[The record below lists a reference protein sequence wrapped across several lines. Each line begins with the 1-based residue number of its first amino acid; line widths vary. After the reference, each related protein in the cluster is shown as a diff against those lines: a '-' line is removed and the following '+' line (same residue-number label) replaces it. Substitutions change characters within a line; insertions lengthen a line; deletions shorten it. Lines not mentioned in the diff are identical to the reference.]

1 MNTGRSITFPEIQTM
16 PIPQEIQEE
25 IETFEDE
32 VKRLQA
38 GDVTGD
44 LFKPFR
50 LQYGIYGQRQPDVQ
64 MVRIKIPFGGLTANQ
79 MRRVAELAEIYGT
92 GVGHVTTR
100 QDIQLHFVPLPQIS
114 TVMRKL
120 EEVGLTTREACANT
134 VRNVTACHLAGVCQ
148 GEVFDVTPYA
158 NTVAQHLLRNPLN
171 QSLPRKFKIAFSGCN
186 HDCALTPIHDVGLL
200 AKKTWDGT
208 IGFRM
213 TVGGGLGAAPRVAH
227 LLREFV
233 PMDDLIPSIEAVIKV
248 FDNLGNRKNRSKA
261 RMKFVIEKLG
271 FDEFKRRWETA
282 YKEMFGVTPDYQ
294 TIEGPEI
301 LDCRGTHLPYGETS
315 EAKPAHPPLKLIPH
329 ADPAPLIMPTKNG
342 GTGNGGHPNGDSNSS
357 FATWRRTNVVK
368 QRQDGFSAA
377 VLRLPTGDITAG
389 QMLLVA
395 DLAERYSNGNVRTTI
410 GQNLIIRWVSD
421 DQLEAFYEELNAH
434 GLGQPGANKT
444 EDIVACPGTDTC
456 GLGITSSKG
465 VARALAE
472 VFPPGQVPEDLKG
485 TTIHISGCHNSCAQH
500 HISTIGLH
508 GVGKRVGD
516 HIAPVYELHL
526 GGRINGTA
534 EVGQMTIKLPAKNVP
549 AAISH
554 LLDVY
559 RRDRQQADSLHA
571 FTESLHSFLKRTGKA
586 ALKEE
591 LIGHSIL
598 PSYAE
603 DPSYYFDWEA
613 EEEFTLEDLG
623 PGECAGGAIEMIDNR
638 ILEAEQELYQARI
651 LAEKHQYA
659 MAINKSYRAVVA
671 GAKALLVTEGIDP
684 NTDADTLAEFDQF
697 ADRQNGLIPQMYR
710 GMARTIS
717 DLGTKE
723 NSAEF
728 TNDKMD
734 FAKGFVEHCRKLT
747 EAMDQDLKL
756 NVPEEDQ
763 AATEPDPATTAAH
776 SEPAQDV
783 TVLDLRGVMCPLNY
797 VKTKL
802 KLETMDDGERLEV
815 WLDAGEP
822 IKNVPMSLRNDGHKV
837 LGENPLEEDEQHFK
851 VLVEKVEG

>member
-1 MNTGRSITFPEIQTM
+1 MSTGRSTTFPEIQTI

-32 VKRLQA
+32 VKRLEA
-38 GDVTGD
+38 GDVTLD

-50 LQYGIYGQRQPDVQ
+50 LQYGIYGQRQADVQ
-64 MVRIKIPFGGLTANQ
+64 MVRIKIPFGGMTSNQ
-79 MRRVAELAEIYGT
+79 VRRVAELAETYAT

-200 AKKTWDGT
+200 AKKAEDGT

-213 TVGGGLGAAPRVAH
+213 VVGGGLGAAPRIAH

-271 FDEFKRRWETA
+271 FEEFKRRWEAA
-282 YKEMFGVTPDYQ
+282 YEEMFG
-294 TIEGPEI
+294 
-301 LDCRGTHLPYGETS
+301 
-315 EAKPAHPPLKLIPH
+315 AKPAHPPMKLLPH
-329 ADPAPLIMPTKNG
+329 ADPAPLIMPAKNG
-342 GTGNGGHPNGDSNSS
+342 GNGNGGPPDGGQASP

-368 QRQDGFSAA
+368 QRQDGFYAA
-377 VLRLPTGDITAG
+377 VLRLPTGDITAE
-389 QMLLVA
+389 QMLVVA

-410 GQNLIIRWVSD
+410 GQNLIIRWVAD
-421 DQLEAFYEELNAH
+421 EQLEAFHEELNAH
-434 GLGQPGANKT
+434 GLAQPGANKT

-526 GGRINGTA
+526 GGRVNGTA
-534 EVGQMTIKLPAKNVP
+534 EVGHMTIKLPAKNVP
-549 AAISH
+549 AAVSH

-559 RRDRQQADSLHA
+559 RRDRREG
-571 FTESLHSFLKRTGKA
+571 ESLHTFLKRTGKN

-613 EEEFTLEDLG
+613 EEEFSLEDLG

-684 NTDADTLAEFDQF
+684 NTDADTLEEFDQF
-697 ADRQNGLIPQMYR
+697 ADRQNGLIPQTYR
-710 GMARTIS
+710 GLARTVS
-717 DLGTKE
+717 DLGTKN

-728 TNDKMD
+728 TNQKMA

-747 EAMDQDLKL
+747 EAVGEDLKL
-756 NVPEEDQ
+756 GLAEESP
-763 AATEPDPATTAAH
+763 AATETAQDPAH
-776 SEPAQDV
+776 GEPAQDV

-802 KLETMDDGERLEV
+802 KLEMMDDGERLEV

-822 IKNVPMSLRNDGHKV
+822 ITNVPMSLRNDGHKV
-837 LGENPLEEDEQHFK
+837 LGEDPLEADEQHFK

>member
-1 MNTGRSITFPEIQTM
+1 MNTGRFATIPEIQTM

-32 VKRLQA
+32 VRRLEA
-38 GDVTGD
+38 GEVTGD

-64 MVRIKIPFGGLTANQ
+64 MVRIKIPFGGLTSNQ
-79 MRRVAELAEIYGT
+79 LRRVAELAETYAT

-100 QDIQLHFVPLPQIS
+100 QDFQIHFVPLPQIS

-158 NTVAQHLLRNPLN
+158 NTVARHLLRNPLN

-186 HDCALTPIHDVGLL
+186 HDCAMTPIHDVGLL
-200 AKKTWDGT
+200 AKKAEDGT
-208 IGFRM
+208 MGFRM
-213 TVGGGLGAAPRVAH
+213 VVGGGLGAAPRIAH

-233 PMDDLIPSIEAVIKV
+233 PMEELIPSIEAVIKV

-271 FDEFKRRWETA
+271 FEEFRRRWAEA
-282 YKEMFGVTPDYQ
+282 YEEMFGAQP
-294 TIEGPEI
+294 
-301 LDCRGTHLPYGETS
+301 S
-315 EAKPAHPPLKLIPH
+315 HPPLKLIPH
-329 ADPAPLIMPTKNG
+329 DDPAPLIMPAKHATN
-342 GTGNGGHPNGDSNSS
+342 GNGASPSS
-357 FATWRRTNVVK
+357 FETWRRTNVVT
-368 QRQDGFSAA
+368 QRQEGFSAA
-377 VLRLPTGDITAG
+377 VLRLPTGDITAE
-389 QMLLVA
+389 QMLAVA

-410 GQNLIIRWVSD
+410 GQNVIIRWIAD
-421 DQLEAFYEELNAH
+421 DQMEALYRELDAH

-456 GLGITSSKG
+456 GLGITSSKAI
-465 VARALAE
+465 ARALGD
-472 VFPPGQVPEDLKG
+472 VFPPGKVPDDLKG

-526 GGRINGTA
+526 GGRLNGTA
-534 EVGQMTIKLPAKNVP
+534 EVGHMTIKLPAKNVP

-559 RRDRQQADSLHA
+559 RRDRRDDESLHA
-571 FTESLHSFLKRTGKA
+571 FIKRTGKA

-598 PSYAE
+598 PPHAE

-613 EEEFTLEDLG
+613 DEEFTLEDLG

-651 LAEKHQYA
+651 LAEKHQFA
-659 MAINKSYRAVVA
+659 MAINKAYRAVVA

-697 ADRQNGLIPQMYR
+697 ADRQNGLIPQAYR
-710 GMARTIS
+710 GLARTVG
-717 DLGTKE
+717 DLGTKD
-723 NSAEF
+723 NSPEF
-728 TNDKMD
+728 TDGKMT
-734 FAKGFVEHCRKLT
+734 FAKGFVELCRKLT
-747 EAMDQDLKL
+747 EGMDEDLKL
-756 NVPEEDQ
+756 GSEAEDTTSDAEAPAPASPAEDVP
-763 AATEPDPATTAAH
+763 
-776 SEPAQDV
+776 
-783 TVLDLRGVMCPLNY
+783 VLDLRGVMCPLNY

-815 WLDAGEP
+815 WLDAGDP
-822 IKNVPMSLRNDGHKV
+822 IHNVPMSLRNDGHKV
-837 LGENPLEEDEQHFK
+837 LGEDPLEADAQHFK
-851 VLVEKVEG
+851 VLVEKVEA